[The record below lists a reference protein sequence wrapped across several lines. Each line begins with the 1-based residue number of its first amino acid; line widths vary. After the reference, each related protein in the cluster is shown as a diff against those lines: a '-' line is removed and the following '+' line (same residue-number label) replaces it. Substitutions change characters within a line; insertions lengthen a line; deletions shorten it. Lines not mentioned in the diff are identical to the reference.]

1 MCSCTGFC
9 ILLAGTYNVA
19 ADGTGAVLLVEQV
32 PGIQYGIS
40 FMQEALRVSIGKTG
54 AMFLAVMLFIFIF
67 TTMLSYSYQLESTCK
82 YLWGENKVVVTI
94 VRILFLIFCLFG
106 ILIDGDTIWSMG
118 DIGVGCMLWVN
129 TFSILL
135 LTPQVIKIVRD

>member
-1 MCSCTGFC
+1 
-9 ILLAGTYNVA
+9 
-19 ADGTGAVLLVEQV
+19 
-32 PGIQYGIS
+32 
-40 FMQEALRVSIGKTG
+40 
-54 AMFLAVMLFIFIF
+54 MFLAVMLFIFIF

-135 LTPQVIKIVRD
+135 LTPQVIKIVRDYENRKCRA